1 MAQSTGIN
9 KIKIAVFFSGNGSN
23 LKSLIKF
30 SNKKKSPIFI
40 EMIITDNPK
49 AKGLKFG
56 KIFKISNKVFNYK
69 NKIIAEKKIISEI
82 NNKKI
87 KLICLAGFMKILS
100 KNFIRKFKGKILNI
114 HPSLL
119 PKFKGLDTFNR
130 VLKAKEKFTGCTV
143 HFVDEKLD
151 NGKIIIKRRIEIKKN
166 FNQES
171 LKKNIQIEE
180 YKAYS
185 QALRKV
191 YEFS

>member
-1 MAQSTGIN
+1 MVKRKAC
-9 KIKIAVFFSGNGSN
+9 VFISGSGTN
-23 LKSLIKF
+23 LKSIIKSTRDYNF
-30 SNKKKSPIFI
+30 PINIELVISNKKNAKGIDYAKKYSIPYRVITSNKKKFEELAIQ
-40 EMIITDNPK
+40 IIR
-49 AKGLKFG
+49 L
-56 KIFKISNKVFNYK
+56 
-69 NKIIAEKKIISEI
+69 KKIEI
-82 NNKKI
+82 
-87 KLICLAGFMKILS
+87 ICLAGFMKILS